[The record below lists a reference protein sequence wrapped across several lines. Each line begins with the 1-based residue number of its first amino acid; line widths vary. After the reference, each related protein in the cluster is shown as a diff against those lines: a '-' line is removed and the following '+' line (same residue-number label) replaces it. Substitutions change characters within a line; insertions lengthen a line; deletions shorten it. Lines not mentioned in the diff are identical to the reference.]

1 MDTLKTAILAALLA
15 ISSPLIAAEAININ
29 TAGKAELMAVR
40 GIGEKRAEAIIAY
53 REQFVTDN
61 PGRIAFTQ
69 PADLTSVT
77 GIGPA
82 TVSQIEPFLIFPSTP
97 PPTSQPL

>member
-1 MDTLKTAILAALLA
+1 MDTLKTAILAALLSLSCTLA
-15 ISSPLIAAEAININ
+15 AAEAININ

-53 REQFVTDN
+53 REQHGPFKTVDDL
-61 PGRIAFTQ
+61 
-69 PADLTSVT
+69 ADVQ

-82 TVSQIEPFLIFPSTP
+82 IIKDSREGLTVGESARQ
-97 PPTSQPL
+97 

>member
-1 MDTLKTAILAALLA
+1 MDTIKTAILAALLCVSCA
-15 ISSPLIAAEAININ
+15 LPAAQAVNIN

-53 REQFVTDN
+53 REQHGPFKSVD
-61 PGRIAFTQ
+61 
-69 PADLTSVT
+69 DLENVQ

-82 TVSQIEPFLIFPSTP
+82 ILKDNRDGLTVGEAPRQ
-97 PPTSQPL
+97 

>member
-1 MDTLKTAILAALLA
+1 MDTLKTAILAAMLTLSCTLA
-15 ISSPLIAAEAININ
+15 AAETININ

-53 REQFVTDN
+53 REQHGPFKSVD
-61 PGRIAFTQ
+61 
-69 PADLTSVT
+69 DLANVQ

-82 TVSQIEPFLIFPSTP
+82 IVKDSRDGLTVGEAPRQ
-97 PPTSQPL
+97 

>member
-1 MDTLKTAILAALLA
+1 MDTLKSAILAALLC
-15 ISSPLIAAEAININ
+15 ISCALPAAQAVNIN

-53 REQFVTDN
+53 REEHGPFKTVD
-61 PGRIAFTQ
+61 
-69 PADLTSVT
+69 DLANVQ

-82 TVSQIEPFLIFPSTP
+82 IIKDNRDGLTVGETAKQ
-97 PPTSQPL
+97 

>member
-1 MDTLKTAILAALLA
+1 MDTIKSAILATLLCISCAL
-15 ISSPLIAAEAININ
+15 PAAQAVNIN

-53 REQFVTDN
+53 RAEHGPFKSVD
-61 PGRIAFTQ
+61 
-69 PADLTSVT
+69 DLANVQ

-82 TVSQIEPFLIFPSTP
+82 IIKDNRDGLTVGDAAKE
-97 PPTSQPL
+97 